1 MDYQS
6 SALSFRDWIA
16 SNNFVSEGNPNATPI
31 AIGFREGWGSLV
43 PVGKQERSADAA
55 KFARQHDELA
65 EAARRLE
72 EALASACSGRQEG
85 WQHEVR
91 AALGAAIKTLRV
103 HAKAAGDSGG
113 TTAEVE
119 RVRGRP
125 PEITEI
131 ANQHWRV
138 LNDAE
143 LLLTELVDTRLPIE
157 CREVRRRGLPM
168 TSALHLHRGFVADL
182 LLDIFQ
188 VDIGGEG

>member
-72 EALASACSGRQEG
+72 EALASACSGREEG

-125 PEITEI
+125 PEITEM
-131 ANQHWRV
+131 
-138 LNDAE
+138 
-143 LLLTELVDTRLPIE
+143 LTELVDTRLPIE